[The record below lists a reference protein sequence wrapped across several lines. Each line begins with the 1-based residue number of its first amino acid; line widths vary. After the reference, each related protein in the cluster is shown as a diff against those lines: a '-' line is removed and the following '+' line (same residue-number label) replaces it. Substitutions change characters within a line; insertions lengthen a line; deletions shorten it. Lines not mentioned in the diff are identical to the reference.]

1 MTAADDAPTGAS
13 TTGAEDPPPAA
24 LTTQPEGPPGS
35 PVETGVDAGRRT
47 SPAIQAGN
55 DAAEH
60 PRSIRSFVMRAGRI
74 TEAQQR
80 ALDSI
85 WPRYGLA
92 FAPEVLDLEAAFGR
106 SAPLTIEIGFGNGDN
121 LALLAAAHPERNFLG
136 IEVHR
141 PGVGRLLLEL
151 EERQLT
157 NVRVS
162 CHDAVEVLRCQVAV
176 HSVSEVL
183 ILFPDPW
190 PKKRHQKRR
199 LVQEPFVE
207 LVSER
212 LCRGGVLRF
221 ATDWQ
226 PYADAALQVLNATHG
241 LRNLAADGGFV
252 PRPAER
258 NPTRFER
265 RGARLGHGV
274 WDLAFE
280 RI

>member
-1 MTAADDAPTGAS
+1 MTEVSSAA
-13 TTGAEDPPPAA
+13 
-24 LTTQPEGPPGS
+24 
-35 PVETGVDAGRRT
+35 V
-47 SPAIQAGN
+47 
-55 DAAEH
+55 EH

-74 TEAQQR
+74 TDAQQR
-80 ALDSI
+80 ALDEL
-85 WPRYGLA
+85 WPRYGLPFSPDLLD
-92 FAPEVLDLEAAFGR
+92 FAVAFGR
-106 SAPLTIEIGFGNGDN
+106 AAPVTVEIGFGNGDH
-121 LALLAAAHPERNFLG
+121 LAALAAAHPERDFLG

-141 PGVGRLLLEL
+141 PGVGHLMLEL

-162 CHDAVEVLRCQVAV
+162 CHDAVEVLQQQIAARCL
-176 HSVSEVL
+176 SEVL

-199 LVQEPFVE
+199 LVQGPFVE
-207 LVSER
+207 LVVER
-212 LCRGGVLRF
+212 LARGGIMRF

-226 PYADAALQVLNATHG
+226 PYADAALQVLTAAPE
-241 LRNLAADGGFV
+241 LRNLATDGAFV
-252 PRPAER
+252 PRPTER